1 LIDVKTMGGKKN
13 PNRWRVRLVGT
24 ALLAFLVVPQLAEAC
39 AVCYGAV
46 DSGMTTGMNNG
57 ILVLLAI
64 IAAVQVGFVA
74 LFLSIRQRAR
84 QMRQQ
89 EDRFQV
95 IQGGAG

>member
-1 LIDVKTMGGKKN
+1 MIDVKTMSGEKK
-13 PNRWRVRLVGT
+13 PNRWRGLLVG
-24 ALLAFLVVPQLAEAC
+24 AAILAFLVVPQYAEAC
-39 AVCYGAV
+39 AVCYGDV

-64 IAAVQVGFVA
+64 IAAVQIGFVA
-74 LFLSIRQRAR
+74 LFLSIRERAR

-89 EDRFQV
+89 EDQFQV

>member
-1 LIDVKTMGGKKN
+1 MTDVTT
-13 PNRWRVRLVGT
+13 PAAVSRPHRCRSWLVG
-24 ALLAFLVVPQLAEAC
+24 AAVLAFMVLPRVAAAC
-39 AVCYGAV
+39 AVCYGSV

-64 IAAVQVGFVA
+64 IATVQIGFVA

-84 QMRQQ
+84 QLRRQK
-89 EDRFQV
+89 DRFQV

>member
-1 LIDVKTMGGKKN
+1 MNMRRSAQGRGPLQRWVVLAVAAILISV
-13 PNRWRVRLVGT
+13 
-24 ALLAFLVVPQLAEAC
+24 AVPQVADAC

-64 IAAVQVGFVA
+64 IAGVQIGFVA
-74 LFLSIRQRAR
+74 LFLRIRQRAR
-84 QMRQQ
+84 RLRQR